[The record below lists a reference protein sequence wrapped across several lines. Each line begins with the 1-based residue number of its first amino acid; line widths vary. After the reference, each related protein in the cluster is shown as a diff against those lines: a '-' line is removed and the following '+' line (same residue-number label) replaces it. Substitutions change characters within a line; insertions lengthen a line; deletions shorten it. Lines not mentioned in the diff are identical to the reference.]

1 MGQLVNIQR
10 SLAGMVVLLMGVSCA
25 THCLARGPEFR
36 LDYKQKGIHDL
47 PNQIEV
53 TASNR
58 KAVIDVRSQFGIGSG
73 SIHLV
78 RGNWP
83 REIVVRLH
91 LGGLEGFDVSNGT
104 TSVSRSDMQVKMVD
118 KDGKPLAGKYLL
130 KEQAKGAY
138 YEVELPAE
146 LLGKGVTTLKMSWV
160 DFYRG

>member
-1 MGQLVNIQR
+1 MNIQR
-10 SLAGMVVLLMGVSCA
+10 FMRGLILLATGVSGATLCLAG
-25 THCLARGPEFR
+25 GPEFK
-36 LDYKQKGIHDL
+36 LDYKKKGVHDL
-47 PNQIEV
+47 PNQIDV
-53 TASNR
+53 TASKR
-58 KAVIDVRSQFGIGSG
+58 KAVIDIRSQFGIGSG
-73 SIHLV
+73 TVHLV

-104 TSVSRSDMQVKMVD
+104 TSVSKSDMQVKMVD

-138 YEVELPAE
+138 YEVELPAQ

>member
-1 MGQLVNIQR
+1 MNIQR
-10 SLAGMVVLLMGVSCA
+10 SFPGLMFLLLGTSCA
-25 THCLARGPEFR
+25 TLSLAGSPEFR
-36 LDYKQKGIHDL
+36 LDYKKKSIHDL
-47 PNQIEV
+47 PNLIEV
-53 TASNR
+53 TASKR
-58 KAVIDVRSQFGIGSG
+58 KAGIDVRSQFGIGSG

-138 YEVELPAE
+138 YEVKLPAQ
-146 LLGKGVTTLKMSWV
+146 LLGKGVTSLEMSWV
-160 DFYRG
+160 DFYRR